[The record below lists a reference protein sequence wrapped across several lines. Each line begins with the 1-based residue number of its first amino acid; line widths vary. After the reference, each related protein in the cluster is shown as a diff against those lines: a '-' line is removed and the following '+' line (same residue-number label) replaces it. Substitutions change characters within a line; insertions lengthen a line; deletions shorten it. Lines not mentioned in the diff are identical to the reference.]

1 MAHSKYCFIKPIK
14 TENSYLFKNCEEEPL
29 MGIVKYINKELLDLG
44 VSVGDRIS
52 FTPESDYPFTVDDEK
67 LYRMFTNN
75 ITMIL

>member
-1 MAHSKYCFIKPIK
+1 MAIWAGNQNLKKVID
-14 TENSYLFKNCEEEPL
+14 T
-29 MGIVKYINKELLDLG
+29 NKELLDLG